1 MASVRKINAVNG
13 TKWRVQVRRKGYDQQ
28 SAYFDRKTDAEAWA
42 RDIESKIDSGRVLT
56 GSEAKRHD
64 VAELIDRYC
73 LDILPRK
80 KSAKDQK
87 QQLSVWRKL
96 LGDLK
101 LSELS
106 TDRLI
111 KARQKIAEHSGRT
124 SGKVTSATVNRYWAA
139 LNHVLEIAVREYGW
153 IEQNPMKRVKKL
165 KEPQGRVRHL
175 DDRERVA
182 LLSACTQSENPYLET
197 IVLIALTTGMR
208 RSEILTLTWDRV
220 NTDTGMVLIEE
231 PKNGQRRS
239 SHLIEPV
246 LERVRRI
253 RTSAPGHSPFVFPS
267 RNGLKPSDIQTAWY
281 HAVKVAGLENFRFH
295 DLRHTAA
302 SYIAMDGGTV
312 PEIAAVLGH
321 KSFQMG

>member
-1 MASVRKINAVNG
+1 MAALASVRKINAVNG
-13 TKWRVQVRRKGYDQQ
+13 TKWRVQVRRKGYDHQ

-111 KARQKIAEHSGRT
+111 KARQKIAEHSGRSNGT
-124 SGKVTSATVNRYWAA
+124 VTSATVNRYWAA

-165 KEPQGRVRHL
+165 KEPQGRVRFL

-231 PKNGQRRS
+231 PKNGQPPGQLQAAHGYGGS
-239 SHLIEPV
+239 GPYQGAVSA
-246 LERVRRI
+246 ERGQLW
-253 RTSAPGHSPFVFPS
+253 PP
-267 RNGLKPSDIQTAWY
+267 
-281 HAVKVAGLENFRFH
+281 
-295 DLRHTAA
+295 
-302 SYIAMDGGTV
+302 
-312 PEIAAVLGH
+312 
-321 KSFQMG
+321 